1 MDDKIG
7 DSYKS
12 ADNKYVKFSDLPTVI
27 IYNRKLVISA
37 GTPRSYG
44 ELVNSRWKG
53 KIAMADP
60 EKSGSAYTA
69 LLTMVQ
75 VISKETGETSD
86 DVIAKIAKNV
96 DGGIIDGSQNVVNAV
111 ATGEKLVGITSE
123 ENALK
128 NMTDGTDIA
137 MIYPSEGTSVIPDG
151 AAIIKNAPHRSNA
164 EKFMEFVVSD
174 DVQRLL
180 EDNLYR
186 RSVRKDITTKKKIKE
201 ISYDIDYSEKNRQ
214 SILKCWQ
221 KEAGSGSEQVDE

>member
-1 MDDKIG
+1 M
-7 DSYKS
+7 
-12 ADNKYVKFSDLPTVI
+12 
-27 IYNRKLVISA
+27 
-37 GTPRSYG
+37 
-44 ELVNSRWKG
+44 
-53 KIAMADP
+53 
-60 EKSGSAYTA
+60 
-69 LLTMVQ
+69 
-75 VISKETGETSD
+75 ISKETGETSD
-86 DVIAKIAKNV
+86 EVIAKIAKNV

-111 ATGEKLVGITSE
+111 TTGEKLVGITSE